1 MWYNNEA
8 NPIVEVK
15 RMGAD
20 LFSLPRLSRH
30 TSGFSRHAPLVY
42 HGSMTTKPTRRSAVT
57 PYTTRDGSIIRELI
71 HPDQSGARNQSLAE
85 ATIPPE
91 TETLLHRHGTSE
103 EIYHV
108 CAGRGVMTLGAETFE
123 IGVGDSVL
131 IPPGTPHKV
140 RNTGDADLVILCCC
154 APAYSHDDT
163 ELL

>member
-1 MWYNNEA
+1 
-8 NPIVEVK
+8 
-15 RMGAD
+15 
-20 LFSLPRLSRH
+20 
-30 TSGFSRHAPLVY
+30 
-42 HGSMTTKPTRRSAVT
+42 MTPEKTRRGAVA

-85 ATIPPE
+85 ATIPPGA
-91 TETLLHRHGTSE
+91 ETLLHRHGASE

-108 CAGRGVMTLGAETFE
+108 SAGRGLMTLGAETFE

-131 IPPGTPHKV
+131 IPPRTPHKV